1 MKNNIWVAGILM
13 MAAVWTSCGGSSNK
27 DQPTTT
33 ETPKQT
39 KLVTADLPVF
49 NADTA
54 YAITAKQVAFGPRVP
69 NTEAHVKCADYLIA
83 TLKRYGAEVVVQSGK
98 VTAYTG
104 ESLSFRNIL
113 AQINPS
119 ASSRIMLAAHWDTR
133 PFSDQDIMKPKARFD
148 GAVDGAA
155 SVGILLEIARILQIT
170 PASIGVDIVLFDAE
184 DYGNPSQ
191 SNTYCLGSQYF
202 ASNPPIPNFRPKY
215 GILLDMVGATGA
227 TFYREGFSMQ
237 YAPDVMSRVWKIAE
251 ELGYNNYFKN
261 DPCSAITDDHYFVN
275 TILGVPT
282 IDIIHHDLQKG
293 FGDYWHTQQDNM
305 DAVDK
310 TTLGVVGRTML
321 GVVYSE
327 KVDS

>member
-1 MKNNIWVAGILM
+1 
-13 MAAVWTSCGGSSNK
+13 
-27 DQPTTT
+27 
-33 ETPKQT
+33 
-39 KLVTADLPVF
+39 
-49 NADTA
+49 
-54 YAITAKQVAFGPRVP
+54 VP
-69 NTEAHVKCADYLIA
+69 NTDAHVKCADYLIA

-113 AQINPS
+113 ARINPS

-155 SVGILLEIARILQIT
+155 SVGILLEIARILQKT

-184 DYGNPSQ
+184 DYGNPKE

-202 ASNPPIPNFRPKY
+202 ASNPPVKDFLPKY

-237 YAPDVMSRVWKIAE
+237 YAPDVMNRVWKIAE
-251 ELGYNNYFKN
+251 ELGYSNYFKN
-261 DPCSAITDDHYFVN
+261 DPCGAITDDHYFVN

-293 FGDYWHTQQDNM
+293 FGAYWHTQQDNM

-310 TTLGVVGRTML
+310 TTLGVVGRTIL

-327 KVDS
+327 KAAS